1 MDRPLELA
9 YHNMD
14 SSPEIDAHVRGRVRK
29 LEELYKHIIGCRV
42 TIELQNHTHTS
53 GDTPDVLVNIQVPG
67 QEIIVSRQH
76 SRGEAP
82 LTTVNHA
89 FDAASFQ
96 LKEYRARKM
105 GHIKQHAAAIEVAE
119 K

>member
-9 YHNMD
+9 FHNMD
-14 SSPEIDAHVRGRVRK
+14 PSSEIDLHVRGRVRK

-42 TIELQNHTHTS
+42 TIERQNHTHTS
-53 GDTPDVLVNIQVPG
+53 GDTPDVHINIQVPG

-89 FDAASFQ
+89 FDAAAFQ
-96 LKEYRARKM
+96 LKEYKARKM
-105 GHIKQHAAAIEVAE
+105 NHIKQHTA
-119 K
+119 